1 LVARN
6 DSPMAAESLEALIGE
21 GRRALAHGDAET
33 SRKAFETA
41 LGEAERGELF
51 EGLARALHLA
61 GDYPGSIKTHERAFA
76 AYKNEGADAAAARL
90 RSLGASGRRAPKGR
104 EPLTK
109 RESEVLELLGHGLS
123 NPEIAGRLFISRKT
137 VEHHVAHILAK
148 LGVRNRAEAA
158 AYRARTAGGRDG

>member
-33 SRKAFETA
+33 SRNAFETA

-76 AYKNEGADAAAARL
+76 AYKNEGADAAAALL
-90 RSLGASGRRAPKGR
+90 RS
-104 EPLTK
+104 
-109 RESEVLELLGHGLS
+109 
-123 NPEIAGRLFISRKT
+123 GRLFISRKT
-137 VEHHVAHILAK
+137 VEHHVAHKLAK